1 MNGKA
6 IKLPTPEQIAICA
19 YLIWEK
25 EGCPQG
31 RDAAHWLQA
40 EKQLHADCLHEN
52 GTAAKPAKS
61 KSTHQTKAPVTQFKQ
76 FKQLQEAIA

>member
-6 IKLPTPEQIAICA
+6 IKLPTPEEIAICA

-25 EGCPQG
+25 EGCPPG

-52 GTAAKPAKS
+52 GTAAKPARF
-61 KSTHQTKAPVTQFKQ
+61 KSTRPTKAVVTQ
-76 FKQLQEAIA
+76 FKQLQELRA